1 MKNITLKEEKT
12 WTTKDGKEIPYSK
25 LEDTH
30 LLNILKLI
38 ERKAEELDGE
48 IINGGGIVWDTDD
61 IWYVE
66 GTEEEWREKFG
77 YLGLKTEAVKRG
89 LFGKD

>member
-1 MKNITLKEEKT
+1 MKNKT
-12 WTTKDGKEIPYSK
+12 WITKEGKEIPYSK
-25 LEDTH
+25 LEDSH

-38 ERKAEELDGE
+38 ERRSEESDGE
-48 IINGGGIVWDTDD
+48 IIDGGGFDSDD

-77 YLGLKTEAVKRG
+77 YSGLKKEAIKRG
-89 LFGKD
+89 LTQQ